1 MTGEAPAATAH
12 RLDPLLVPRSIA
24 LVGASARPESN
35 GLAMVEMSRI
45 DGYAGRVHPVNPRYD
60 RIGDLPCHPS
70 LDALPGR
77 VEHVVLALSS
87 AQLEEGLEAAIAHGA
102 RAATIFATARL
113 DGDGDPPLAERLA
126 RRAREAGI
134 ALCGASSMGFYSR
147 SIGLRVAGFPSPPGL
162 RAGGIV
168 FIAQSGSAFS
178 ALAHNDRRLGFTAC
192 ISSGMEMTTT
202 AADYIDWALAQPT
215 TRTIGLFLEEVR
227 SPDRFVAAL
236 EAASARNV
244 PVVVLKVGR
253 SARSAAMAVSHTGAI
268 AGSDTAFV
276 AMCRRHGVALAED
289 LDEFAATLQLFD
301 QPRRAAAGGLATIHD
316 SGGEREMVVD
326 IAERIGVPFGEISQA
341 TRDAIAPSIE
351 AGLVAENPLDAWGTG
366 KDYVDRFASAFGAL
380 VADPDVALGLFF
392 SDVREDYWYSA
403 GVVEATRRV
412 ARACAK
418 PVGIA
423 TNYSK
428 TFDHR
433 LARDL
438 AEEGIPV
445 LEGSRESLLAVKHAL
460 RWRDRRR
467 GQATDAPRPPAG
479 AVARWLARLSDGAAL
494 DEHDGLLMLRDFG
507 VGTVESRRAGSCR
520 EALAAAR
527 AIGYPV
533 VLKTAEGHA
542 HKSDVGGVRVGIAT
556 AAALGRAYREMA
568 ARLGPRVLVAAMAR
582 PGTELALGALVDPTF
597 GPLVVVSAGGTRI
610 EELDDKVAA
619 LAPVGAAE
627 AGDML
632 RGLRVRAALAGA
644 RGAAPADIGALAAT
658 IAAFSAMAAA
668 LAPCLAELD
677 VNPLIVGPGGIHA
690 VDALV
695 VARKGSG

>member
-1 MTGEAPAATAH
+1 MPH

-24 LVGASARPESN
+24 LVGASARPQSN

-45 DGYAGRVHPVNPRYD
+45 DGYAGRVYPVNPRYE
-60 RIGDLPCHPS
+60 RIGDLACYAS
-70 LDALPGR
+70 LDALPER
-77 VEHVVLALSS
+77 VDHVVLALAS

-102 RAATIFATARL
+102 RAATIFASARL

-126 RRAREAGI
+126 RRAREAGV

-147 SIGLRVAGFPSPPGL
+147 SAGLRVAGFPSPPGL

-168 FIAQSGSAFS
+168 FVAQSGSAFS

-192 ISSGMEMTTT
+192 ISSGMELTTT

-227 SPDRFVAAL
+227 APGRFVAAL
-236 EAASARNV
+236 DAASAKEI

-276 AMCRRHGVALAED
+276 AMCRRHGVALVED
-289 LDEFAATLQLFD
+289 LDEFAATLQVFD
-301 QPRRAAAGGLATIHD
+301 QPRRAAPGGLATIHD

-326 IAERIGVPFGEISQA
+326 IAERLGVPFGEISEG
-341 TRDAIAPSIE
+341 TRAAIAPNIE

-366 KDYVDRFASAFGAL
+366 KDYVDRFEAAFGAL

-412 ARACAK
+412 ARASSK

-445 LEGSRESLLAVKHAL
+445 LEGSRESLLAVKHAM

-467 GQATDAPRPPAG
+467 AAGGAAPHPPAA
-479 AVARWLARLSDGAAL
+479 AVACWLARLSGGEPL
-494 DEHDGLLMLRDFG
+494 DEHDGLCMLRDFG
-507 VGTVESRRAGSCR
+507 VPAVESRRAASCL
-520 EALAAAR
+520 EALEAANAL
-527 AIGYPV
+527 GYPV

-542 HKSDVGGVRVGIAT
+542 HKSDVGGVHVAIASG
-556 AAALGRAYREMA
+556 ADLERAYREMA

-582 PGTELALGALVDPTF
+582 PGTEIALGALVDPSF
-597 GPLVVVSAGGTRI
+597 GPLVIVSAGGTRI
-610 EELDDKVAA
+610 EELDDKAAA
-619 LAPVGAAE
+619 LAPFGAAE
-627 AGDML
+627 ARDL
-632 RGLRVRAALAGA
+632 LDGLRIRAALAGA
-644 RGAAPADIGALAAT
+644 RGAAPADAGALAAT
-658 IAAFSAMAAA
+658 IAAFSAMVAA
-668 LAPCLAELD
+668 LSPILSEMD
-677 VNPLIVGPGGIHA
+677 VNPLIVGPGGMHA